1 MKTLG
6 IPDTFSKLLLH
17 SSYTVEAVAEAVEA
31 AAMIDDKTGTTI
43 LAIVFRYI
51 SRRKRPFSCVTP
63 AIVQSKKN
71 KEAGN
76 N

>member
-43 LAIVFRYI
+43 LAIVGPRDNTKGI
-51 SRRKRPFSCVTP
+51 KT
-63 AIVQSKKN
+63 
-71 KEAGN
+71 
-76 N
+76 